1 MGIARRIGRGA
12 ARGHILS
19 PCPCA
24 MLSPVAH
31 HHSVG
36 ARAADVLTLC
46 PLLTASL
53 GFKSD
58 SLADQFTL
66 TGTTGADGLHGE
78 PCCHE
83 FCFGCCSEVHL
94 VKTTILWCGRNR
106 FRSRAPALAILARLD
121 AVALVLNT
129 NPAGGVASVRA
140 APDDCI
146 FSIGSSET
154 VGMVDV
160 GCPVTTPLVKVS
172 EGCWLDGEG
181 SGGHRWL
188 SVLCVL

>member
-1 MGIARRIGRGA
+1 
-12 ARGHILS
+12 
-19 PCPCA
+19 

-36 ARAADVLTLC
+36 GWGGDVLTLC

-66 TGTTGADGLHGE
+66 TGTTWADGLHGE

-83 FCFGCCSEVHL
+83 FCFGCCGEVHL

-106 FRSRAPALAILARLD
+106 FRRRAPALAILARLD

-129 NPAGGVASVRA
+129 YPAGGVATTVRA

-160 GCPVTTPLVKVS
+160 GCPITTPLIEV
-172 EGCWLDGEG
+172 GE
-181 SGGHRWL
+181 
-188 SVLCVL
+188 

>member
-1 MGIARRIGRGA
+1 
-12 ARGHILS
+12 
-19 PCPCA
+19 

-36 ARAADVLTLC
+36 GWTADVLTLS

-53 GFKSD
+53 SLKSD
-58 SLADQFTL
+58 SLADEFTL
-66 TGTTGADGLHGE
+66 TGATWANGLHGE

-94 VKTTILWCGRNR
+94 VKTTILWCGRKR
-106 FRSRAPALAILARLD
+106 FRRRAPALAILARLD

-129 NPAGGVASVRA
+129 NPADGVALVRA
-140 APDDCI
+140 APDDGI

-154 VGMVDV
+154 VGMIDI
-160 GCPVTTPLVKVS
+160 GCPITTPLVKGA
-172 EGCWLDGEG
+172 E
-181 SGGHRWL
+181 
-188 SVLCVL
+188 

>member
-1 MGIARRIGRGA
+1 
-12 ARGHILS
+12 
-19 PCPCA
+19 

-66 TGTTGADGLHGE
+66 TGAARANGLHGE

-83 FCFGCCSEVHL
+83 FCFGCCGEVHL

-106 FRSRAPALAILARLD
+106 FRRRAPALAILARLD

-129 NPAGGVASVRA
+129 TPADGVATTVRA

-160 GCPVTTPLVKVS
+160 SCPITTPLIEV
-172 EGCWLDGEG
+172 GE
-181 SGGHRWL
+181 
-188 SVLCVL
+188 

>member
-1 MGIARRIGRGA
+1 
-12 ARGHILS
+12 
-19 PCPCA
+19 

-31 HHSVG
+31 HHG
-36 ARAADVLTLC
+36 IGRWTADVLTLS

-66 TGTTGADGLHGE
+66 TGATWANGLHGE

-106 FRSRAPALAILARLD
+106 FRRRAPALAILARLD

-129 NPAGGVASVRA
+129 NPAGGVATTVRA
-140 APDDCI
+140 TPDDCI

-160 GCPVTTPLVKVS
+160 GRPVTTPLIEV
-172 EGCWLDGEG
+172 GE
-181 SGGHRWL
+181 
-188 SVLCVL
+188 

>member
-1 MGIARRIGRGA
+1 
-12 ARGHILS
+12 
-19 PCPCA
+19 

-66 TGTTGADGLHGE
+66 TGTARANGFHGE

-83 FCFGCCSEVHL
+83 FCFGGGGEVHL

-106 FRSRAPALAILARLD
+106 FRRRAPALAILARLD
-121 AVALVLNT
+121 AVALVADGD
-129 NPAGGVASVRA
+129 PCHGVTLVGAS
-140 APDDCI
+140 PDDGI
-146 FSIGSSET
+146 FSEGSSET

-160 GCPVTTPLVKVS
+160 GCPLTTPLIEAG
-172 EGCWLDGEG
+172 EGSGLNSEG

>member
-1 MGIARRIGRGA
+1 
-12 ARGHILS
+12 
-19 PCPCA
+19 
-24 MLSPVAH
+24 MLSPVTH
-31 HHSVG
+31 DDSVG

-66 TGTTGADGLHGE
+66 TGAARANGLHGE

-83 FCFGCCSEVHL
+83 FCFGCCGEIHL

-129 NPAGGVASVRA
+129 NPAGGVASVGA

-146 FSIGSSET
+146 FSIGGSET

-181 SGGHRWL
+181 SGGHRCL